1 MKYFA
6 YGSNMS
12 LSRFRERVPSA
23 ERLGLFILEQHVLRF
38 HKISDDGSGKCDAFQ
53 TENSDDSVI
62 GSLFLM
68 DPCEKPALDKVEG
81 LGGGYEEKLVNV
93 KNDVGEVVEAVTY
106 YATRIDS
113 ALKPYSWYLNHVI
126 VGAKEIEVPTHYL
139 NDILSIKSIKDEDTI
154 RDAEQRAIH
163 E

>member
-12 LSRFRERVPSA
+12 SLRLRQRVPSA

-38 HKISDDGSGKCDAFQ
+38 HKISRDGSGKCDVFQ
-53 TENSDDSVI
+53 TDDPDDSVF
-62 GSLFLM
+62 GALFKI
-68 DPCEKPALDKVEG
+68 DPGEKPVLDEIEG
-81 LGGGYEEKLVNV
+81 LGVGYEEKLVNV
-93 KNDVGEVVEAVTY
+93 KNDVGDVIEAVTY
-106 YATRIDS
+106 YATRIDPS
-113 ALKPYSWYLNHVI
+113 LKPYSWYLNHVI
-126 VGAKEIEVPTHYL
+126 VGAKEINVPAHYL
-139 NDILSIKSIKDEDTI
+139 KGIQSIESIEDRDTK